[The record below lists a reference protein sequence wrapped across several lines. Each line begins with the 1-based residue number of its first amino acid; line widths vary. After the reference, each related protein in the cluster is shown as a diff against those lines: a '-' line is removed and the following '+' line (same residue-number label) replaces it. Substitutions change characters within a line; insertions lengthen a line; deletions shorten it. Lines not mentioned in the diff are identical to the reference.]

1 MLGWRFGCDKLL
13 DSSPNLM
20 TTEAFALFPLLH
32 KEGNKKGADRS
43 KERPAR
49 GFALVLSSPKSV
61 VVSV

>member
-1 MLGWRFGCDKLL
+1 
-13 DSSPNLM
+13 M